1 LIHDNFY
8 CAGLIKVSQDD
19 LGKITDFLD
28 NEIEALED
36 WRDATLSMS
45 KSMKVGA
52 DGKTAE
58 ERAQDEANE
67 KLNRLLQISTETQ
80 STVMDIS
87 KKVDQL
93 AEQLDA
99 TKQTLLRGILDASE
113 LTVPNCFVLL
123 PSKIE
128 AVSKA
133 EEDLMSTIDFSSN
146 ASMDVVQQA
155 EKENGKIDGIMKNKL
170 QGLKKLYDWMGKCSE
185 MSCLNDGAS
194 LMAAAASL
202 GQSVTTE
209 QTFWL
214 YLVDEVTQ
222 QPIVPTGSAKSIYP
236 LAIEKPAKFLTSL
249 LPLMTFT
256 VKAASVINAGASVA
270 RLFGVPVPSIPKA
283 VSTCLSSLASK
294 AKAGTNVD
302 GDGLRVAIDI
312 GAVKMEE
319 NKEKGSVTKVKGQAL
334 REFEA
339 MLKSKD
345 PTRTYAGLRRVIT
358 KDGNVIFALEG
369 SIQANEELFPG
380 FKAQMQLE
388 DEKRTIEIQ
397 LTRQSVAP
405 SDLALPLQEKSQGDE
420 QLRNQLAAAHQ
431 KIKELSSIESTKTIE
446 SIPRTASGLPAK
458 YESSELIG
466 KSLIVE
472 GFPTPGVVRSYE
484 KKKSMSGSS
493 QHLIKFDGEDSE
505 TPVTLLKTKNGGFVG
520 SRFVILE

>member
-1 LIHDNFY
+1 MY
-8 CAGLIKVSQDD
+8 SYYAGLIKVSQDD

-36 WRDATLSMS
+36 WRDAMLSMS
-45 KSMKVGA
+45 KSMKVGP

-80 STVMDIS
+80 STVRDIS
-87 KKVDQL
+87 KKIDQL
-93 AEQLDA
+93 AEQFDA
-99 TKQTLLRGILDASE
+99 TKGTLLRGILDASE

-128 AVSKA
+128 PFSKA
-133 EEDLMSTIDFSSN
+133 EAAYLSSIDFSLN

-155 EKENGKIDGIMKNKL
+155 EKDNGKIDGMMKSKI
-170 QGLKKLYDWMGKCSE
+170 QGVKKLYDWMSKCTD
-185 MSCLNDGAS
+185 MSCLTDGAS
-194 LMAAAASL
+194 VVGAAASL
-202 GQSVTTE
+202 GRSITTD

-222 QPIVPTGSAKSIYP
+222 QPIVPPASAESVYP

-249 LPLMTFT
+249 LSLMTLT

-283 VSTCLSSLASK
+283 VSASISSLASK
-294 AKAGTNVD
+294 VKAGTNVD
-302 GDGLRVAIDI
+302 GDGLRVAIDV

-319 NKEKGSVTKVKGQAL
+319 NKEKGSVTKVRGQAL
-334 REFEA
+334 RDFEA

-345 PTRTYAGLRRVIT
+345 PTRTFAGLRRVIT
-358 KDGNVIFALEG
+358 KDGNVIFALEE
-369 SIQANEELFPG
+369 SIQANEEFFPG
-380 FKAQMQLE
+380 FKAQIQLE

-397 LTRQSVAP
+397 LSNQSAAQH
-405 SDLALPLQEKSQGDE
+405 DLASLQQENAEEGDTKLQD
-420 QLRNQLAAAHQ
+420 QLSAAHE
-431 KIKELSSIESTKTIE
+431 KIKELSSIENTTE
-446 SIPRTASGLPAK
+446 VDRIPRTASGLPAK
-458 YESSELIG
+458 YGSSDLVG

-472 GFPTPGVVRSYE
+472 GFPTRGVVLRYE
-484 KKKSMSGSS
+484 RKKGMSGSS
-493 QHLIKFDGEDSE
+493 QHVIKFEGADSE
-505 TPVTLLKTKNGGFVG
+505 TPLTLLKIKNGGAVG
-520 SRFVILE
+520 SRYVILE